1 MPSRLKPLNF
11 PLSVSTASSLWRSVR
26 KQCSC
31 KIELSI
37 STEIRL
43 TRLFVHQSVGPHTKI
58 ASFCPQA
65 FFSPREPSLSS
76 SYLFERHFICSGS
89 LVIFHL
95 FAAHMIPVFIYPALL
110 NHFALLAPFPSPP
123 SSSTQTAAFLCF
135 CPVLIS
141 LCFSSL
147 LVISSILCDLPGYL
161 APVFLCPS
169 LFLSS
174 LPLFSPDPP
183 LSIVPRAMLVQRHGR
198 ARSLAH
204 THILQ
209 YVCACTHTH
218 VPPRARE
225 REIMLCLLGWTH
237 CLRLR
242 QWGMKAFTCEIL
254 SVHLWTIVCMRI
266 VCERVCVLLYRFL

>member
-11 PLSVSTASSLWRSVR
+11 LLSMSAASSLWKSVR
-26 KQCSC
+26 KQCSS

-65 FFSPREPSLSS
+65 FFSPRDPSPS

-95 FAAHMIPVFIYPALL
+95 FTAHMIPVFIYPALL
-110 NHFALLAPFPSPP
+110 NHFTLLAPFPSPP
-123 SSSTQTAAFLCF
+123 SSSTQAGDFLCF
-135 CPVLIS
+135 LSWSPFR
-141 LCFSSL
+141 FSSL
-147 LVISSILCDLPGYL
+147 LVISSIPCDLPGYL

-174 LPLFSPDPP
+174 LPMFSPDPP
-183 LSIVPRAMLVQRHGR
+183 LSIVPRAMLVQRHRR
-198 ARSLAH
+198 AWSLAH
-204 THILQ
+204 THAS
-209 YVCACTHTH
+209 CGT
-218 VPPRARE
+218 
-225 REIMLCLLGWTH
+225 
-237 CLRLR
+237 
-242 QWGMKAFTCEIL
+242 
-254 SVHLWTIVCMRI
+254 SVHAHTPMCHREQEKGRSCSVCWGEHIAWGFGSGEWKLSPVRYW
-266 VCERVCVLLYRFL
+266 VCIYGL